1 VTFNLRFGEDR
12 DGLKA
17 KLIAAAKDNGRSLNQ
32 EILARLARVGRAVP
46 ALDEHGRRLRAEA
59 VDAA

>member
-32 EILARLARVGRAVP
+32 EILARLRASVEP
-46 ALDEHGRRLRAEA
+46 YRR
-59 VDAA
+59 